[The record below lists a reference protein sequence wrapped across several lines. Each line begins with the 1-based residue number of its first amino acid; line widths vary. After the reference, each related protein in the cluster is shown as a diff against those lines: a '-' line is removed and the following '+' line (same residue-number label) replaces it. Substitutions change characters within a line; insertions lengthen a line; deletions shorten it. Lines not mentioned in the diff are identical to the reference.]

1 MARHAVAGKEP
12 AVPGPCGA
20 GAHGER
26 LRLAIQQRGMRKL
39 SVVACSIGVTESAVS
54 RWRSGGAMTLGN
66 IANVCLALDIS
77 ADWLVLGRGHM
88 DMHLAGAA
96 HGFPHITRSVAKLS
110 PHARRQLHHFL
121 TALVDA

>member
-1 MARHAVAGKEP
+1 MVRRAATGERP
-12 AVPGPCGA
+12 AVPDSYGN

-26 LRLAIQQRGMRKL
+26 LRIAIQQRGMRKL
-39 SVVACSIGVTESAVS
+39 SVVACSVGVTESAVS

-66 IANVCLALDIS
+66 VANVCLALDIS

-96 HGFPHITRSVAKLS
+96 RGFPHIARSVAKLS

-121 TALVDA
+121 AALVDP